1 MRPSSESLAS
11 NTTAALPAYWI
22 IRLHCL
28 GSDALDESCPFN
40 PCIIKIRENQ
50 VIDMAEKQT
59 SFTVTDRRKFTL
71 DGELRD
77 PSSAELTEST
87 PSPVLEFSG
96 DKSGGVPAATPG
108 AATPQ
113 GAAAAIDPDPLDHGL
128 DEAGIDED
136 GFEDDLGPIP
146 THQESADQ
154 HAEYRKSSGQ
164 LDDMIRQANPGAP
177 PSEQVGFEHLVQS
190 FYLSAAVAMGAAA
203 EPGQKPRVDII
214 AARQSIDMLAVVA
227 EKTKGNLTDREQ
239 KLIQS
244 ALFNLRMM
252 FLEITNSIAAQAAKT
267 AKPGIIK

>member
-1 MRPSSESLAS
+1 
-11 NTTAALPAYWI
+11 
-22 IRLHCL
+22 
-28 GSDALDESCPFN
+28 
-40 PCIIKIRENQ
+40 
-50 VIDMAEKQT
+50 MAEKQT

-77 PSSAELTEST
+77 PASAESTEST
-87 PSPVLEFSG
+87 SSPVLEFAS
-96 DKSGGVPAATPG
+96 DKSGELPAATPG

-113 GAAAAIDPDPLDHGL
+113 GEAQAIDPDPLDHGL
-128 DEAGIDED
+128 DEAGIDGGGLED
-136 GFEDDLGPIP
+136 ELGPIP

-154 HAEYRKSSGQ
+154 HAQYQRSSGQ

-177 PSEQVGFEHLVQS
+177 PSEQVNFEQVVQS
-190 FYLSAAVAMGAAA
+190 FYLSAVVAMGAAA

-239 KLIQS
+239 KLIQT

-252 FLEITNSIAAQAAKT
+252 FLEITNSIAAQAVKAP
-267 AKPGIIK
+267 KPGIIK